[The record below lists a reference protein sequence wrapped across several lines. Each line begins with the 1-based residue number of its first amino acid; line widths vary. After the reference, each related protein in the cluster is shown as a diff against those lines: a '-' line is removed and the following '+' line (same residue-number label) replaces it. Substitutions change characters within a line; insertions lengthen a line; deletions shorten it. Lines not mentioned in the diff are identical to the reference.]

1 MWSPQRSMDN
11 TDKCIQIYEL
21 PVHTTSR
28 MIYLFAKDR
37 KCPLPATAL
46 PHSDSSV
53 HTYDFNRLSIVSAAI
68 TLHIDYYLVDTT
80 GILNY
85 ICGLL
90 RKFKGKQEY
99 SQYMTDKVNN
109 VRYICPQVNVFMV
122 STKTQ
127 ILNTSLDGNPSVNG
141 YRDGSESCIGFG
153 DDDE

>member
-1 MWSPQRSMDN
+1 MQRAF
-11 TDKCIQIYEL
+11 I
-21 PVHTTSR
+21 HGGH
-28 MIYLFAKDR
+28 YL
-37 KCPLPATAL
+37 LIV
-46 PHSDSSV
+46 SSG

>member
-1 MWSPQRSMDN
+1 MGTLLS
-11 TDKCIQIYEL
+11 
-21 PVHTTSR
+21 
-28 MIYLFAKDR
+28 F
-37 KCPLPATAL
+37 
-46 PHSDSSV
+46 V

>member
-1 MWSPQRSMDN
+1 MQRAFIHEGHCLLIVSSGQ
-11 TDKCIQIYEL
+11 TDQSGTY
-21 PVHTTSR
+21 
-28 MIYLFAKDR
+28 
-37 KCPLPATAL
+37 AL
-46 PHSDSSV
+46 SIPRSNHVSFV